1 MLKGSSIFLGLML
14 TGSLTAAVL
23 VSDGEVQPDAVVT
36 PSAKRTSSG
45 KQSAEAQRTLPVLR
59 LDKLASRGLGA
70 PEQDPFAGKSW
81 YVPPPPPP
89 PPPPA
94 PPVVQAP
101 PPPPP
106 PSPPPLLFTYL
117 GRMEEEDGRVV
128 VYLMQNSR
136 PYAASEG
143 EMIDSNY
150 RLDSISPTKLALT
163 YVPLNAKQTLPIGSA
178 PQ

>member
-1 MLKGSSIFLGLML
+1 MLKRSSIFLGLML
-14 TGSLTAAVL
+14 TGSLAAAVL
-23 VSDGEVQPDAVVT
+23 VRDGEVQPDTVVA
-36 PSAKRTSSG
+36 PSAKHTSSSR
-45 KQSAEAQRTLPVLR
+45 QSTEAQRALPVLR
-59 LDKLASRGLGA
+59 LDKLASRGLGL
-70 PEQDPFAGKSW
+70 PVQDPFAGKFW

-101 PPPPP
+101 PPPP
-106 PSPPPLLFTYL
+106 SPPPLLFTYL
-117 GRMEEEDGRVV
+117 GRMEEEDGHVV
-128 VYLMQNSR
+128 VYLLQNNR

-143 EMIDSNY
+143 EMIDGNY

-163 YVPLNAKQTLPIGSA
+163 YVPLNAKQTLTIGSA